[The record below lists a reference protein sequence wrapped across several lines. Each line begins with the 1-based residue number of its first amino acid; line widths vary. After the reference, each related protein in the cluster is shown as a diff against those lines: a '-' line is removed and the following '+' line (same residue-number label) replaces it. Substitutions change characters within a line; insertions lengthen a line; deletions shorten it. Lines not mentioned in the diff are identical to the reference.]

1 MKPPDNDRA
10 LERWLAALDER
21 HLADLTPAEA
31 ARALRALSSC
41 YVERRAKLQTG
52 GALDRPGKRAAFA
65 LFYAPVHFLVTR
77 HIVRALGDEA
87 LKVERITDLGCGT
100 GAAGAAWGLEIGRS
114 LPPKGGSHWSEGL
127 PEGGSHWSE
136 GPPQGR
142 SHWREGPPQGGS
154 HRSEGPPEGGSH
166 GGAGGVRVAGV
177 DRHPWAVAEANWTYR
192 TLGIRGRAT
201 QGDIGR
207 VPLHVRPGTG
217 LIAAYAVNE
226 VSGEARDR
234 LLPQLVSAHE
244 RGAHV
249 LIVEP
254 IARRMAGW
262 WTEWAARFGARGGR
276 SDEWR
281 FAVELPRRQRDL
293 ARAAGLDPREL
304 TARSLFLAAGKNSA
318 SSAQSTA

>member
-1 MKPPDNDRA
+1 
-10 LERWLAALDER
+10 
-21 HLADLTPAEA
+21 
-31 ARALRALSSC
+31 
-41 YVERRAKLQTG
+41 
-52 GALDRPGKRAAFA
+52 
-65 LFYAPVHFLVTR
+65 
-77 HIVRALGDEA
+77 
-87 LKVERITDLGCGT
+87 
-100 GAAGAAWGLEIGRS
+100 
-114 LPPKGGSHWSEGL
+114 
-127 PEGGSHWSE
+127 
-136 GPPQGR
+136 
-142 SHWREGPPQGGS
+142 
-154 HRSEGPPEGGSH
+154 
-166 GGAGGVRVAGV
+166 
-177 DRHPWAVAEANWTYR
+177 VAEANWTYR

-254 IARRMAGW
+254 IARRMAAW